1 MAGSGVSRT
10 ADALGCCA
18 SYRGMS
24 SVQNE
29 PSPLLQPMQTA
40 VLMLPN
46 RVCMAPMTR
55 GRADNPGH
63 VPTEL
68 MVEYY
73 RQRASAGLIVTE
85 GTHIS
90 PRANGWEHVPGIY
103 TPEQVA
109 GWRRVTDAVHA
120 AGGRIWCQ
128 LWHQGRVS
136 TPELLDGALPLAPS
150 AMIAKGASAYI
161 DGGYKQSPI
170 PEAASAEDLQQTI
183 ADFRY
188 AAQCA
193 DKAGFDGVELHGA
206 NGYLIHQFL
215 TTQAN
220 QRTDSYGGTLE
231 NRARFL
237 FDVIDA
243 VHEVLP
249 PERVALRLSPS
260 MNDMQGLNLDDRTA
274 ETFDY
279 VVKRLNGAQL
289 AYLHLLEPM
298 KPVDAIPYAV
308 KDVAAHFRPIYRGT
322 LMINKGFTFDTGN
335 KVLADGLADLVSF
348 GTPFIANPDLVERFA
363 TQATLAKPDKETFYT
378 PGAHGYTDYPKL

>member
-1 MAGSGVSRT
+1 MNSE
-10 ADALGCCA
+10 
-18 SYRGMS
+18 
-24 SVQNE
+24 QNVLA
-29 PSPLLQPMQTA
+29 PLLQPFQTTA
-40 VLMLPN
+40 LQLPN

-55 GRADNPGH
+55 GRADNAGH
-63 VPTEL
+63 VPTDL

-73 RQRASAGLIVTE
+73 RERASAGLIVTE

-90 PRANGWEHVPGIY
+90 PRANGWQHVPGIY
-103 TPEQVA
+103 TPEQGA

-136 TPELLDGALPLAPS
+136 TPELLGGALPLAPS

-170 PEAASAEDLQQTI
+170 PEAASADDLKQTI
-183 ADFRY
+183 ADFRHG
-188 AAQCA
+188 AQCA
-193 DKAGFDGVELHGA
+193 KEAGFDGVELHGA

-220 QRTDSYGGTLE
+220 QRTDRYGGTIE

-279 VVKRLNGAQL
+279 VVNRLNSSQL

-308 KDVAAHFRPIYRGT
+308 KDVVAHFRPLYRGT

-348 GTPFIANPDLVERFA
+348 GVPFIANPDLVERFA
-363 TQATLAKPDKETFYT
+363 MHAPLAEADKETFYT
-378 PGAHGYTDYPKL
+378 TGAKGYTDYAAL